1 MAALLI
7 HFVVGALSMFAT
19 VVLTSSLLPSLLY
32 TLPKALLG
40 YFRGAYSGKL
50 PLFYFGS
57 VLIWTILPGAVLSG
71 AYYLLRWKSPAT
83 LQLVRDG
90 WGVPVGIFAGTA
102 IFLISRFAQST
113 RCGIKREFE
122 EIAFLYGRTR

>member
-1 MAALLI
+1 MAELLI
-7 HFVVGALSMFAT
+7 HFVVCALSMFVT
-19 VVLTSSLLPSLLY
+19 VVLTNCLLPSVLY

-40 YFRGAYSGKL
+40 YFRGAYSWKL

-57 VLIWTILPGAVLSG
+57 ILIWTILPGAVLSE

-83 LQLVRDG
+83 LQFVRG
-90 WGVPVGIFAGTA
+90 SWGVAVGIFAGTV

-113 RCGIKREFE
+113 RVGIKREFE
-122 EIAFLYGRTR
+122 QMAFLYGRTR